1 MRIPEKA
8 QMTHSNKVCQSKED
22 EHDRRRS
29 ANANAIAADLSVCH
43 VHAWPAVSQ
52 DSSHQD
58 DIRPGNDNPV
68 CNCVDVSQTSRT
80 LNRVAGTRRKKSHGV
95 KLCSHEFHPSSF
107 SCSSFQSGVHCRI
120 PINSHTHTLH
130 HPQLIENG
138 IFFFSLWKIKGLEKR
153 WLRQNTRQI
162 KDTTVL
168 CRASHCAFASRD
180 LCFL

>member
-8 QMTHSNKVCQSKED
+8 QMTHSNKVCQSKEE

-68 CNCVDVSQTSRT
+68 CNCVDVPQTSRT

-107 SCSSFQSGVHCRI
+107 NCSSFQSGVHCRT

-138 IFFFSLWKIKGLEKR
+138 IFFFFTVENQRSGETMASTKYPTDKGYYSIM
-153 WLRQNTRQI
+153 QGFT
-162 KDTTVL
+162 L
-168 CRASHCAFASRD
+168 CICIP
-180 LCFL
+180 